1 MWSLFIFI
9 KSAKQNFFEKFFGN
23 DGVFSEKKNRI

>member
-9 KSAKQNFFEKFFGN
+9 KSAKQIFFEKIFG
-23 DGVFSEKKNRI
+23 DGGVFLKKEK